1 MKLKGRHWFVI
12 WLVSVLGVFWF
23 VVWRQSMSFRLAR
36 ELGDLRERRV
46 ALEGRRSDLLRR
58 IRDAESRAKLVP
70 WAKTHLHLRL
80 PADTEIILLPSPP
93 GDSSGGR

>member
-12 WLVSVLGVFWF
+12 WLVAVLGVFWF
-23 VVWRQSMSFRLAR
+23 VVWRQTTSLRLAR
-36 ELGDLRERRV
+36 ELGDLRERRI

-93 GDSSGGR
+93 GDSGGGR